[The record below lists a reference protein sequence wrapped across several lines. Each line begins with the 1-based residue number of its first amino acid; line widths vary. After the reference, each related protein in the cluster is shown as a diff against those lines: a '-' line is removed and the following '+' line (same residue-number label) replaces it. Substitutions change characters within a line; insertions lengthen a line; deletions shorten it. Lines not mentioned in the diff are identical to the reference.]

1 MVSGL
6 CILRTLKAVRSLKG
20 STNLLILILTKKFK
34 KAENHL
40 ENVKGVLKTNK
51 HNTAKLI

>member
-6 CILRTLKAVRSLKG
+6 CILRTLKAVRGLKG
-20 STNLLILILTKKFK
+20 SINLLILILTKKFK
-34 KAENHL
+34 KAENL
-40 ENVKGVLKTNK
+40 SENVKGVLKTNN